1 MYVAAIALSTILTA
15 RIEDRFAFLVTLLV
29 NFVSMTSEGTIFL
42 RDSEYLTIRPVA
54 RATGQ

>member
-15 RIEDRFAFLVTLLV
+15 RIEDRFAFFVTLLV

-42 RDSEYLTIRPVA
+42 RDSEYLIIRPVA